1 MKALQ
6 NIMLSCKKAT
16 ELMEKKSLLK
26 LSFKESVQL
35 HMHISVCKACKSYQK
50 QMKRLDAIFQKF
62 FTKHPEENIP
72 LVENKDLKERILS
85 GL

>member
-1 MKALQ
+1 MKALK

-16 ELMEKKSLLK
+16 ELMEKKTILK
-26 LSFKESVQL
+26 LSLKETVQL

-62 FTKHPEENIP
+62 FTKGSGENIP
-72 LVENKDLKERILS
+72 MIENIELKERILS
-85 GL
+85 DL